1 MTGVGCEV
9 GEGRRGGGQA
19 ESGCCKVVRRVVVL
33 LGVVL
38 PQGVRRKVV
47 LPVDARP
54 VQDCKVGRRK
64 VVPHRVVLHKAVLLV
79 VVRHRVALPGVV
91 RRTLGHRGVV
101 RRKSGLLELARHTE
115 RPHGMKSI
123 GIVSGMGPIR
133 YIGVVGS
140 RTGSYLPGGGLSA
153 VVRRCWESRCVG
165 RSEWP
170 WLVGVLVTV
179 AGSSGAAV
187 GSRVCDSG
195 CAGLVL
201 TAARSG
207 EDGEGIGIVVVE
219 GAGFPGRPSVVG
231 RVPVGMVPGLCFPA
245 CIG

>member
-33 LGVVL
+33 LG
-38 PQGVRRKVV
+38 VV

-133 YIGVVGS
+133 YIHC
-140 RTGSYLPGGGLSA
+140 YQLS
-153 VVRRCWESRCVG
+153 
-165 RSEWP
+165 
-170 WLVGVLVTV
+170 
-179 AGSSGAAV
+179 
-187 GSRVCDSG
+187 DS
-195 CAGLVL
+195 
-201 TAARSG
+201 
-207 EDGEGIGIVVVE
+207 IK
-219 GAGFPGRPSVVG
+219 
-231 RVPVGMVPGLCFPA
+231 
-245 CIG
+245 